1 MADNYKILGQTLG
14 ASISEN
20 TNTEQDSLAYEAP
33 AEKQASISLI
43 AIINTSTET
52 LSYTLGAVKSDDEEA
67 FFPQSYVGPGDTSL
81 IENTLQMRDKNILIP
96 DAQIGS
102 GEVHEISGGITL
114 ASGDQIRLR
123 SNSDEIVAQVYG
135 VEIE

>member
-1 MADNYKILGQTLG
+1 MADSYKILGQTVG
-14 ASISEN
+14 ASVSEN
-20 TNTEQDSLAYEAP
+20 TNTDQDSLVYEAP
-33 AEKQASISLI
+33 AEKQASISLV
-43 AIINTSTET
+43 AIINTSSET
-52 LSYTLGAVKSDDEEA
+52 LSYSLGAVKSDDTEA
-67 FFPQSYVGPGDTSL
+67 FLSQDYLSPEDETL
-81 IENTLQMRDKNILIP
+81 TENTLQMKDKNILIP